1 MSQAR
6 FQKQQR
12 EKARQEKAAAK
23 RDRRAARLE
32 AADALT
38 SDALSK
44 EAEARLLAE
53 LGELHKAFADGAL
66 EFEDFEQRKQGL
78 LAQLET

>member
-23 RDRRAARLE
+23 RDRKAARAE
-32 AADALT
+32 SADADGDQA
-38 SDALSK
+38 DAPPQERVLADLAALHTRF
-44 EAEARLLAE
+44 EA
-53 LGELHKAFADGAL
+53 GGMDFD
-66 EFEDFEQRKQGL
+66 EFEELKREL
-78 LAQLET
+78 LAQLDV